1 MSQPNKHKQTP
12 HIINMW
18 GGWKNQGFTLIELMI
33 VVVIVSILAAI
44 AFPQYQSYS
53 RRGFEGQAKQ
63 EMLKIAD
70 QLERHRNKNFT
81 YRGFEPSFMYD
92 EARPMTEVTLPR
104 GKTGTSIK
112 YTLTIRD
119 LNDTTNLLTAVDDD
133 GGRGW
138 SIRAVA
144 NDELSY
150 NLLLTSTGIRCK
162 NTSATLVTYTSCGNE
177 STGSKPW

>member
-1 MSQPNKHKQTP
+1 MLQLNNINICP
-12 HIINMW
+12 HTKSMRATCNT
-18 GGWKNQGFTLIELMI
+18 NGFTLIELMI
-33 VVVIVSILAAI
+33 VIVIVSILAAV

-53 RRGFEGQAKQ
+53 RKSFEAQAKQ

-81 YRGFEPSFMYD
+81 YTGFDPNFIYD
-92 EARPMTEVTLPR
+92 QVGAMNQVTLPR
-104 GKTGTSIK
+104 GKTGKGIK

-119 LNDTTNLLTAVDDD
+119 LNDTTRLLTAVDDN

-138 SIRAVA
+138 SIRAESS
-144 NDELSY
+144 DQSSY
-150 NLLLTSTGIRCK
+150 NLLLTSNGVRCK
-162 NTSATLVTYTSCGNE
+162 NTSENLVTYTSCGIE